1 MSKKSVVMDGNTA
14 AAYIS
19 YAFTEVASIFPI
31 TPSSTMAEK
40 VDAWAANGK
49 KNIFGQS
56 VKVIQ
61 MQSEAGAAGTCHG
74 SLQAGALTTTYTASQ
89 GLLLMIPPMYKIAG
103 EFLPGVFHIS
113 ARTVS
118 VHGLSIFGDHSDV
131 MSCRMIGFAMLASSS
146 PQEAMDLGAVA
157 HLAAIRARH
166 PFLHFFDGFRTS
178 HEMQKID
185 ALDYDDLSELVDY
198 DQLKAFR
205 KNGMNPEH
213 PSTRGTT
220 VNPDIFF
227 QCREGCNEHYA
238 RLPSI
243 VEHYM
248 EEINRLTGRD
258 YKPFNYYGAPDAE
271 EVIIVMGSAAET
283 AKETVSYLCSRGR
296 KVGVIQVHLYRPF
309 SAEHLLSVLPASVKK
324 IAVLD
329 RTKEPGGM
337 GEPLYQDVESVIHRN
352 RPEITVVGG
361 RYGLASKDTTPGQ
374 IAAVFANL
382 EQERPKNSFTIGIVD
397 DVTFTSLPTVDLDI
411 PKEGET
417 ACKIWGI
424 GGDGTVGA
432 NKNTITTIGLAAG
445 MYAQAYFSYDSK
457 KSGGLTQSHLR
468 FGKAPIQ
475 AAYLVE
481 HADFVAL
488 HEPAYLGTYDVT
500 ADLKPNGTFLLNCG
514 WSKEELASHIP
525 AKMKRDLAG
534 KNASMYLID
543 ATKIAREIGLGGR
556 TNTVLQ
562 AAFFKLTN
570 IIPLD
575 LAVQEMKEG
584 IYRSYLKKAGQAV
597 VEMNCQAVE
606 RGIAGVERFDIPADW
621 ADAPS
626 ETAPVLQLP
635 GFIEDIVLPMNRQEG
650 GKLPVSAFKR
660 YGCLDG
666 TWQPGTT
673 RYEKRGVAVMV
684 PRWDAETCIQC
695 NQCSFV
701 CPHAAIRP
709 VLLSAEEEAAKPAA
723 FSTVPARGTGGTY
736 TYRMQVSPYDCMGCG
751 SCANICPA
759 SKPALTMVPFESQ
772 IPQQENWT
780 FGVEQIPVK
789 KDAFSAKNVKASQ
802 FSKPYFEFSAACA
815 GCAETPYIKL
825 VTQLFGDRM
834 YIANASGCSS
844 AYGGPLPATP
854 YCTDEHGFG
863 PSWEQSLFED
873 NAEFGFG
880 FLNAHE
886 AISKELL
893 PRIHLLM
900 DAGVAAEA
908 CEAYLAHKDDSEKTR
923 GVSDGL
929 LAALGQVTSGS
940 EEVMAA
946 VKFIIDR
953 SEYLCKKSV
962 WCFGGDGW
970 AYDIGFGGVDHVLAQ
985 NRDINMLVMD
995 TEVYSNTGGQ
1005 SSKATPAAAIA
1016 KFAAGGKEIK
1026 KKDLGSILMSYGYIY
1041 VAQVSMGADPAQTLR
1056 AIREA
1061 EAYPG
1066 PSIVIAYC
1074 PCLEHGIKGGMGMS
1088 QLEQRKAVEC
1098 GYWNLY
1104 RYDPRLREAGKNPF
1118 VLDSKD
1124 PSGDLKAYLKSERRY
1139 ASLMDAFPDRAE
1151 RLYSKEIQ
1159 DAAERL
1165 ESYKRRAGGE
1175 V

>member
-14 AAYIS
+14 AAYVS

-49 KNIFGQS
+49 KNIFGEP

-103 EFLPGVFHIS
+103 EFLPGVFHVS
-113 ARTVS
+113 SRTIS
-118 VHGLSIFGDHSDV
+118 VHGLSIFGDHSDT
-131 MSCRMIGFAMLASSS
+131 MGCRMIGFGMLASSS

-157 HLAAIRARH
+157 HLAAIKARH

-185 ALDYDDLSELVDY
+185 ALDYDDLAKLVDY
-198 DQLKAFR
+198 DQLLAFR
-205 KNGMNPEH
+205 KNGLNPEH

-238 RLPSI
+238 MLPAI
-243 VEHYM
+243 VQSYM
-248 EEINRLTGRD
+248 DEINKLTGRD
-258 YKPFNYYGAPDAE
+258 YKLFNYYGAPDATE
-271 EVIIVMGSAAET
+271 CVILMGSSAET
-283 AKETVSYLCSRGR
+283 VKETVDYLNAHGR
-296 KVGVIQVHLYRPF
+296 KVGMIQVHLYRPF
-309 SAEHLLSVLPASVKK
+309 SAEHFLSVLPKSVKK
-324 IAVLD
+324 VAVLD

-337 GEPLYQDVESVIHRN
+337 GEPLYQDVESVLHRN
-352 RPEITVVGG
+352 CPGVQVVGG

-374 IAAVFANL
+374 IVAVYDNL
-382 EQERPKNSFTIGIVD
+382 TSEAPKNDFTIGIVD
-397 DVTFTSLPTVDLDI
+397 DVTFTSLPYEEVSI

-417 ACKIWGI
+417 SCKIWGI

-432 NKNTITTIGLAAG
+432 NKNTITTIGLAAD

-468 FGKAPIQ
+468 FGKNPIRSP
-475 AAYLVE
+475 YMVNS
-481 HADFVAL
+481 ADFVAL
-488 HEPAYLGTYDVT
+488 HEPSYLGQYDVT
-500 ADLKPNGTFLLNCG
+500 ADLKDGGTFLLNCS
-514 WSKEELASHIP
+514 WSDADLPSHIP
-525 AKMKRDLAG
+525 GKMKRDLA
-534 KNASMYLID
+534 KKHTEMYVID
-543 ATKIAREIGLGGR
+543 ATAIAREIGLGNR

-570 IIPLD
+570 IISLD
-575 LAVQEMKEG
+575 LAVKEMKDG
-584 IYRSYLKKAGQAV
+584 IYKSYFKKAGEKITNMNYTAV
-597 VEMNCQAVE
+597 D
-606 RGIAGVERFDIPADW
+606 RGLTDVRKFEIPAEW
-621 ADAPS
+621 ADAADDV
-626 ETAPVLQLP
+626 APEKNIP
-635 GFIEDIVLPMNRQEG
+635 GFIRDVVIPMNSQEG
-650 GKLPVSAFKR
+650 DKIPVSTFKK
-660 YGCLDG
+660 YNCLDG
-666 TWQPGTT
+666 TWENGTT

-684 PRWDAETCIQC
+684 PKWDADKCIQC
-695 NQCSFV
+695 NQCAFA

-709 VLLSAEEEAAKPAA
+709 VLLNEEEAANKPAS
-723 FSTVPARGTGGTY
+723 FETVQAKGLNQY
-736 TYRMQVSPYDCMGCG
+736 QYRMQVSPYDCMGCG
-751 SCANICPA
+751 SCANICLA
-759 SKPALTMVPFESQ
+759 KDTALTMVPFETQ
-772 IPQQENWT
+772 VAEGENWT
-780 FGVEQIPVK
+780 FGVEQTPVK

-854 YCTDEHGFG
+854 YCKDERGFG

-873 NAEFGFG
+873 NAEFGYG

-886 AISKELL
+886 VINKEVLL
-893 PRIHLLM
+893 RVQTLI
-900 DAGVAAEA
+900 DADVAKEA
-908 CEAYLAHKDDSEKTR
+908 CEIYLQDKDESEKTR
-923 GVSDGL
+923 AASDQL
-929 LAALGQVTSGS
+929 IAALEKVNTPDQD
-940 EEVMAA
+940 AA
-946 VKFIIDR
+946 KAAKFVLDNR
-953 SEYLCKKSV
+953 EFLTKKSV

-985 NRDINMLVMD
+985 NRDINILVMD

-1005 SSKATPAAAIA
+1005 SSKATPTAAIA
-1016 KFAAGGKEIK
+1016 KFAAGGKEVR

-1074 PCLEHGIKGGMGMS
+1074 PCLEHGIKGGMGNS
-1088 QLEQRKAVEC
+1088 QLEQKRAVEC
-1098 GYWNLY
+1098 GYWHLY
-1104 RYDPRLREAGKNPF
+1104 HFDPRLKAEGKNPF
-1118 VLDSKD
+1118 VLESKD
-1124 PSGDLKAYLKSERRY
+1124 PTGDLSAYLKSERRY
-1139 ASLMDAFPDRAE
+1139 AALADSFPERAE
-1151 RLYSKEIQ
+1151 QLYAKTIR
-1159 DAAERL
+1159 DAADRL
-1165 ESYKRRAGGE
+1165 DGYKRRAGND
-1175 V
+1175 